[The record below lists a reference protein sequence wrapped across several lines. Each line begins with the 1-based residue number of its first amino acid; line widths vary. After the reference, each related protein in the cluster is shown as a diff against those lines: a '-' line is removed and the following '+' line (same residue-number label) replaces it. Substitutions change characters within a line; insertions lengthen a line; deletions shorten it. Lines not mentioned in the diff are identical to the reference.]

1 MNTFTYDNA
10 NKQSYKL
17 SYDGKPPQNDH
28 IHVAYSNSREYRNT
42 FRKLTNQTTSPPENP
57 FEIDE
62 ETIDEQHYDETKVAI
77 FMDTLFEKTKL
88 TQLFQTLYD
97 LAAAQMISTD
107 REIGLAV
114 LCSYDYLSAFY
125 NCYID
130 FIECPETFSEN
141 TPSYQIIKSML

>member
-1 MNTFTYDNA
+1 MDTIRRERE
-10 NKQSYKL
+10 
-17 SYDGKPPQNDH
+17 PQNDLLSKG
-28 IHVAYSNSREYRNT
+28 IAYSNSREYRSV
-42 FRKLTNQTTSPPENP
+42 FRQLTGQTQKTPENP
-57 FEIDE
+57 FDIDE
-62 ETIDEQHYDETKVAI
+62 ETLDEQQYDDTKVAI
-77 FMDTLFEKTKL
+77 FMDTLFEKTKSS
-88 TQLFQTLYD
+88 QLFQTLYD
-97 LAAAQMISTD
+97 LAAAQMISVD